1 MSTKLRPRLPGT
13 LYGLLDAGTRLYQE
27 LDASDAL
34 LREMI
39 AALDAVARAIQ
50 RDDDIEPLLFE
61 ITNTLRIGTT
71 GRQHLLATLR
81 HFAPQDDS

>member
-1 MSTKLRPRLPGT
+1 MSTELRPRLPGT
-13 LYGLLDAGTRLYQE
+13 LYGLLDADTRLYQE

-50 RDDDIEPLLFE
+50 RDDDVEPLLFE
-61 ITNTLRIGTT
+61 ITNTLRIGAT
-71 GRQHLLATLR
+71 GRQHLIATLR
-81 HFAPQDDS
+81 RFAPHDAP